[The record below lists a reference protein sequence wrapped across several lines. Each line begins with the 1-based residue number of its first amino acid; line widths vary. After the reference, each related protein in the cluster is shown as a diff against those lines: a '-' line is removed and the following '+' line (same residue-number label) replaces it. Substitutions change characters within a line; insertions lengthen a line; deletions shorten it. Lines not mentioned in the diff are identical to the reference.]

1 MFTFNDKDVLMSSQ
15 INLEQFSHL
24 ILVLYSVANFKQVI
38 VLRKIISEQN
48 LSKQDLPFKFV
59 TTKIRAITRLTE
71 YGIRIGG
78 M

>member
-24 ILVLYSVANFKQVI
+24 ILVLHSVANFRQVI
-38 VLRKIISEQN
+38 VLGKIISEQN